1 MRYLCVFVV
10 TSLIALGQASTTT
23 SARVP
28 DLNGGYEPGS
38 TYSTSKGPGG
48 SSRVEYAPSI
58 NGTLAPRESVQEKV
72 VRDDG
77 SGKVIERIV
86 RRYDATGNPG
96 PPEKTVIEERR
107 GADGSTQTTSTVYRG
122 DLNGNLQVY
131 ERSVSRAVTQGTSTN
146 TETTI
151 ERASI
156 DGALKVAEKVSTA
169 VTRPAKDA
177 EQQTV
182 TRMRVDANGNFYEA
196 VREVTDKQTQ
206 AQGQVVENRAQY
218 VGGTLTEQS
227 VARTVTSAS
236 GARTVVVDV
245 FAPQA
250 PGLSADPGGRL
261 ALKEQQVI
269 TSEPGPGGKVTQT
282 VVSKKP
288 TVSDANRLGPGQV
301 VSQAV
306 CTGDCKNP

>member
-10 TSLIALGQASTTT
+10 TSLIALGQSSTTT
-23 SARVP
+23 TARIP

-72 VRDDG
+72 VREDG

-107 GADGSTQTTSTVYRG
+107 AADGSTQTTSTVYRG

-131 ERSVSRAVTQGTSTN
+131 ERTTSRAVTQGNATN

-151 ERASI
+151 ERANI
-156 DGALKVAEKVSTA
+156 DGALKVAEKVSA
-169 VTRPAKDA
+169 SLTRPAKDA
-177 EQQTV
+177 EQQTI

-218 VGGTLTEQS
+218 VSGTLTEQS

-236 GARTVVVDV
+236 GAKTVVVDV

-250 PGLSADPGGRL
+250 PGLSADPSGRL

-301 VSQAV
+301 ISQSV
-306 CTGDCKNP
+306 CSGDCRNP

>member
-10 TSLIALGQASTTT
+10 TALIALGQASTT
-23 SARVP
+23 SARIP
-28 DLNGGYEPGS
+28 DLNGGYSSGS
-38 TYSTSKGPGG
+38 TYSSTSGPGG
-48 SSRVEYAPSI
+48 SSRIEYAPSI

-72 VRDDG
+72 IRQDS
-77 SGKVIERIV
+77 SGKVVERYV

-96 PPEKTVIEERR
+96 PVEKTVIEERR
-107 GADGSTQTTSTVYRG
+107 AADGSMQTMSTVYRG
-122 DLNGNLQVY
+122 DLNGNLHVY
-131 ERSVSRAVTQGTSTN
+131 ERSTSRAVTQGTSTN

-156 DGALKVAEKVSTA
+156 DGALKVAEKVSASLTQLSK
-169 VTRPAKDA
+169 TA

-182 TRMRVDANGNFYEA
+182 TRMRVDTNGNLYEA
-196 VREVTDKQTQ
+196 VREVSDKQVT
-206 AQGQVVENRAQY
+206 AQGQTIENRAQY
-218 VGGTLTEQS
+218 VGGTLAEQS
-227 VARTVTSAS
+227 VARTVTSPG
-236 GARTVVVDV
+236 GARTTTVDV
-245 FAPQA
+245 FSTQA
-250 PGLSADPGGRL
+250 PGLSADPSGRL

-301 VSQAV
+301 IAQAV